1 MPEKL
6 EDLYKMLVIKNQF
19 GALETK
25 QLREIY
31 EDKDR
36 YVTFL
41 ESISL
46 LINNDSCF
54 LVLDERFLD
63 KVQDIIQIHRFS
75 FDHPEA
81 KDFINELIAYVNSVR
96 AYPEPIKNIL
106 RNGYL
111 VYHEEQRETS
121 FRTHPEFVA
130 SLATDAV
137 VFSALVNDRMDLI
150 RNYDYALMSLNYLM
164 KDYPELFKDEN
175 VRKRAEKIIEEADK
189 NSHVL
194 STQKQRVKKTKKN
207 YMNINNNMV

>member
-1 MPEKL
+1 MPQEL

-19 GALETK
+19 AALDDK
-25 QLREIY
+25 QLMEIY
-31 EDKDR
+31 SDKDR
-36 YVTFL
+36 YVNFL

-63 KVQDIIQIHRFS
+63 KVQRIIQIHRFS

-81 KDFINELIAYVNSVR
+81 KEFINELICYVNAVR
-96 AYPEPIKNIL
+96 AYPEPTKGIL

-111 VYHEEQRETS
+111 TYHEEQRETS

-137 VFSALVNDRMDLI
+137 VFSALVNDRIDLI

-189 NSHVL
+189 NSHIL
-194 STQKQRVKKTKKN
+194 STKKQRVKKTKKN
-207 YMNINNNMV
+207 FMSINNSMV